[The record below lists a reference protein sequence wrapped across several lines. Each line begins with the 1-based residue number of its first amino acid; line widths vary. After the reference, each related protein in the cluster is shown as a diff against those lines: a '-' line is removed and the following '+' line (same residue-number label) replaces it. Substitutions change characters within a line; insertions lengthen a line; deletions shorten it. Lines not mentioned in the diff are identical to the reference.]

1 VIRTVS
7 SGYGVHGS
15 EPDVTEGSMLQGPA
29 RERSETY
36 ETHIRCA
43 VETRLPTPFGAWP
56 VHARANSEDAS
67 ECPSGLL
74 HPSEATYA

>member
-1 VIRTVS
+1 
-7 SGYGVHGS
+7 VHGS

-43 VETRLPTPFGAWP
+43 VETRL
-56 VHARANSEDAS
+56 HALRRLAGSRKS
-67 ECPSGLL
+67 KQ
-74 HPSEATYA
+74 